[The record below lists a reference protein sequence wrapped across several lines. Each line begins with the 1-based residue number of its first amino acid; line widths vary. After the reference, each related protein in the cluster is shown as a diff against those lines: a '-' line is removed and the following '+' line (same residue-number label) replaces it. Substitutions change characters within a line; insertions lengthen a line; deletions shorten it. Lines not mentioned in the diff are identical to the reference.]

1 MAKTRP
7 YLFYDVVVSICST
20 CYRKVEGKTVFQDDK
35 VFLLK
40 RCPEH
45 GSEKI
50 LIADDVDYYRRCRE
64 IFIKPPEMPLV
75 YNTPVKWGCPYDCG
89 LCTDHEQHSC
99 LTLVEVCD
107 YCNLRCPVCYASSGP
122 ERQQFRSLDQ
132 IEKMLDAVVRNE
144 GHPDVVQLSG
154 GEPTVHPNFFE
165 IVEMAK
171 ARPIRHLMVNTNG
184 VRIAQEEDFVKRL
197 AEVKE
202 DLEIYLQWDSFERE
216 PLMQL
221 RDADLRRIREQAIEH
236 LNRYNISTNLV
247 VTLKKGLNDHE
258 IGKTIDYALKQ
269 PCVRGVTFQPIQD
282 AGRLESWL
290 PEESQT
296 NCHPERSMTSG
307 EAGSHAQSRDP
318 VSPAGKYVRNFNPAT
333 DRLTLTEVR
342 RKILE
347 QTSVFK
353 PEDVIPVPCH
363 PDSLAMAYALKLN
376 GKVTPLTSMIP
387 PEVLI
392 NGAKNTILY
401 EQEPAVRDGLFKL
414 FATNHSPQS
423 QAGTLRELLC
433 CLPKVWVPN
442 ELTTD
447 HVETAASPVPPTPNC
462 HPERSM
468 NSGEAG
474 SHAQSRDPVSPL
486 TYENIFRIIIMQFID
501 AHSFDVRSVKKTCVH
516 IVHPDGRLIPFDTYN
531 LFYRDDLEQTRLAP
545 LRNSA
550 EAAANSFR
558 RNDLI
563 VARQFTGGEPE
574 QQ

>member
-7 YLFYDVVVSICST
+7 YLFYDVAISICST
-20 CYRKVEGKTVFQDDK
+20 CYNKVEAKTVFQDGN
-35 VFLLK
+35 VYLLK
-40 RCPEH
+40 RCPQH
-45 GSEKI
+45 GAERV

-99 LTLVEVCD
+99 LTLVEICD

-122 ERQQFRSLDQ
+122 ERQQFRTLDQ
-132 IEKMLDAVVRNE
+132 VEKMLDAVVRNE

-154 GEPTVHPNFFE
+154 GEPTVHPEFFK

-171 ARPIRHLMVNTNG
+171 ARPIKHLMVNTNG
-184 VRIAQEEDFVKRL
+184 VRIAEEEDFAKRL
-197 AEVKE
+197 ADYKE
-202 DLEIYLQWDSFERE
+202 DFEVYLQFDSFERE

-221 RDADLRRIREQAIEH
+221 RGADLRRIRHDALEK
-236 LNRYNISTNLV
+236 LNRYNIATNLV

-258 IGKTIDYALKQ
+258 IGKTIDYALQQ

-282 AGRLESWL
+282 AGRLE
-290 PEESQT
+290 
-296 NCHPERSMTSG
+296 
-307 EAGSHAQSRDP
+307 
-318 VSPAGKYVRNFNPAT
+318 NFDPAT

-347 QTSVFK
+347 QTNVFR
-353 PEDVIPVPCH
+353 PEDIIPVPCH

-392 NGAKNTILY
+392 NGAANTILY
-401 EQEPAVRDGLFKL
+401 EQEPVVLSNLRDNLFKL

-423 QAGTLRELLC
+423 SAGTLRELLC
-433 CLPKVWVPN
+433 CLPK
-442 ELTTD
+442 LL
-447 HVETAASPVPPTPNC
+447 A
-462 HPERSM
+462 PE
-468 NSGEAG
+468 A
-474 SHAQSRDPVSPL
+474 V

-531 LFYRDDLEQTRLAP
+531 LFYRDDLERTRLEP
-545 LRNSA
+545 LRRRA
-550 EAAANSFR
+550 EGTLVEVS
-558 RNDLI
+558 
-563 VARQFTGGEPE
+563 
-574 QQ
+574 